1 MKIALVTYQ
10 DKGAY
15 HAINVS
21 NEDDLLINYLHD
33 KGLIITK
40 EIWNDSAVKWEDYD
54 VAIIK
59 SPWDYFDHISDFYA
73 WLQHMESLNIRLLNP
88 VDTLKWNADKRYL
101 NDIKSAGLNITPTE
115 FLSSSSELELSSY
128 FSTYDC
134 EQIIVKPAVSGGSKN
149 TFKLTKDNFESNLPL
164 IKQLIEKE
172 TFIVQPFL
180 KEIETDGEMS
190 FLFFGGKF
198 SHAVLKKA
206 AAGDFRV
213 QATFG
218 GTVHPQNP
226 SPDIILKAKAYVNQ
240 FAKDCLYARVDTATI
255 NEELVLME
263 LELIEPFLFLDT
275 NTNALENYYQALSIL
290 LLKEL

>member
-21 NEDDLLINYLHD
+21 NEDDLLINFLRD
-33 KGLIITK
+33 KGLFITK
-40 EIWNDSAVKWEDYD
+40 EIWNDRNVKWEDYD

-59 SPWDYFDHISDFYA
+59 SPWDYFDYIADFYE
-73 WLQHMESLNIRLLNP
+73 WLQRIESLNVRLLNP
-88 VDTLKWNADKRYL
+88 VAILRWNADKRYL
-101 NDIKSAGLNITPTE
+101 NEVKAAGLNVTPTA
-115 FLSSSSELELSSY
+115 FLSSSSDLELSTY
-128 FSTYDC
+128 FSTYNC

-149 TFKLTKDNFESNLPL
+149 TFKLTKDNVESHLPQL
-164 IKQLIEKE
+164 KRLIEQE
-172 TFIVQPFL
+172 RFIVQPFL
-180 KEIETDGEMS
+180 KEVETDGEMS
-190 FLFFGGKF
+190 FLFFGGNF

-226 SPDIILKAKAYVNQ
+226 SLELILKAKAYVDL
-240 FAKDCLYARVDTATI
+240 FAKDCLYARVDTVTI
-255 NEELVLME
+255 NGELVLME
-263 LELIEPFLFLDT
+263 LELIEPFLFLDSDA
-275 NTNALENYYQALSIL
+275 NALQNYFQALSTL
-290 LLKEL
+290 L

>member
-73 WLQHMESLNIRLLNP
+73 WLQNMESLNIRLLNP

-255 NEELVLME
+255 NGELVLME

-290 LLKEL
+290 LLK

>member
-206 AAGDFRV
+206 ASGDFRV

-255 NEELVLME
+255 NGELVLME

-290 LLKEL
+290 LLK